1 MRELK
6 VEELRSVSGGCDTP
20 TCPQNEPFV
29 ELYPNL
35 VQRRGMLPGFDPS
48 PEPWRP
54 IEVSS

>member
-6 VEELRSVSGGCDTP
+6 ACELIVVSGGCDTTP
-20 TCPQNEPFV
+20 CPQNEPFV

-35 VQRRGMLPGFDPS
+35 VQRRAALPDFAPS
-48 PEPWRP
+48 PDPWRP